1 MTVDEKGL
9 EAVAQAIYAAA
20 CESYT
25 ATPRWEGEHG
35 EVKALYRAQARAAI
49 TAYLSARSAEPV
61 AWRHKKRGGLYK
73 IVGEAQVQTSRPLED
88 YELVV
93 VYRSLNTPDIDD
105 PKSPMKGELW
115 ARPKAEFYDGRF
127 EEASDV

>member
-1 MTVDEKGL
+1 MIDEGL
-9 EAVAQAIYAAA
+9 DEI
-20 CESYT
+20 
-25 ATPRWEGEHG
+25 
-35 EVKALYRAQARAAI
+35 VKAAWRKARGPLVGASDGQTYVVPALTNDLMRDICRAAI
-49 TAYLSARSAEPV
+49 TAYLSASAEPV
-61 AWRHKKRGGLYK
+61 AWRHKKRGGLYE
-73 IVGEAQVQTSRPLED
+73 IVGEAQVQTNHPLED

-127 EEASDV
+127 EEAPNV

>member
-1 MTVDEKGL
+1 MKVDDLATQIMALDWKARKDWTVDE
-9 EAVAQAIYAAA
+9 QANRY
-20 CESYT
+20 
-25 ATPRWEGEHG
+25 GELQ
-35 EVKALYRAQARAAI
+35 EMIA
-49 TAYLSARSAEPV
+49 AYLSARSAEPV
-61 AWRHKKRGGLYK
+61 AWRHKKRGGLYE
-73 IVGEAQVQTSRPLED
+73 IVGEAQIQTSHPLED

-127 EEASDV
+127 EAAAIRKGPGE